1 MRVPVANRLGEGDGF
16 AMLTS
21 NLAQERLSIAL
32 NSQASAQSTLDH
44 TVRALAGS
52 APGQHV
58 KFELAACRTEIEAG
72 QALIDRALEAHMT
85 GDLTV
90 QDAAIA
96 KLYATELH
104 GRVADRCTRVLGLS
118 HYTSDDVVGRFYL
131 DGRVSRIYGGSSEI
145 MKVIIAQ
152 SFDFTTANR
161 T

>member
-1 MRVPVANRLGEGDGF
+1 RVPVANRLGAEGDGF

-21 NLAQERLSIAL
+21 NLAQERVSLPL
-32 NSQASAQSTLDH
+32 NSLAAAQSTLDH
-44 TVRALAGS
+44 TVRALADS

-85 GDLTV
+85 GDLSV
-90 QDAAIA
+90 QDAAVA

-104 GRVADRCTRVLGLS
+104 
-118 HYTSDDVVGRFYL
+118 
-131 DGRVSRIYGGSSEI
+131 GRVSRIYGGSSEI
-145 MKVIIAQ
+145 MKVIISQ
-152 SFDFTTANR
+152 SFDFTPANR